1 MRAAYQGGAPG
12 VLISGL
18 AWLIADAAWY
28 VMDGFIAFLVLLVAG
43 MLIFPLSLLV
53 ARLFRAPRVSQGNAL
68 NKLAIEATIPLF
80 AGLLIAFVLAPRSPE
95 FAFAALAIVIGA
107 RYFAFATLYRERVYW
122 LLGGALFLI
131 GTGFAVQAGALPV
144 HVTLAVGAAELL
156 FGALLFTRWNAAAA
170 AAPAAA

>member
-18 AWLIADAAWY
+18 AWLAADVAWRLE
-28 VMDGFIAFLVLLVAG
+28 DGFIAFLVLLVAG

-53 ARLFRAPRVSQGNAL
+53 ARLFRAPPVSKDNAL
-68 NKLAIEATIPLF
+68 KKLAIEATFPLF
-80 AGLLIAFVLAPRSPE
+80 AGLLIALILAPHDHQL
-95 FAFAALAIVIGA
+95 ALAVVAIVIGA
-107 RYFAFATLYRERVYW
+107 RYFAFATLYRERIYW

-131 GTGFAVQAGALPV
+131 GTGFTVRADALPV
-144 HVTLAVGAAELL
+144 HVTLVVGSVELL
-156 FGALLFTRWNAAAA
+156 FGALLFTRWNASA